1 MYFAYVDE
9 SGDRGIAGSRTY
21 VLACVLVRS
30 SQWAKCFD
38 GLIAFRRF
46 LKTKTK
52 LPMRAEIKANFL
64 VKNSGDIRPLNLS
77 EKARRFIYRGL
88 IQLQQKQGVQ
98 TFAIIINKPL
108 LHARR
113 GPNADPMVYAW
124 EYLIQRLEHL
134 TRRPQDQLLIFHDEG
149 EPQIIRQIARRFR
162 RFGTAGSLF
171 GGGYRIP
178 AFIGL
183 MDDPVSRNSRH
194 SYFLQLADLNA
205 YAAFRRTYPPPQ
217 GIVQVVPQNTW
228 DLLGS
233 ARFGAANRRSGGPSV
248 GIVFWPRP

>member
-1 MYFAYVDE
+1 MHIAYVDE
-9 SGDRGIAGSRTY
+9 SGDRGANGSRTY

-38 GLIAFRRF
+38 GIIAFRRF
-46 LKTKTK
+46 LKTKTQ
-52 LPMRAEIKANFL
+52 LPMRAEVKANYL

-88 IQLQQKQGVQ
+88 IDLQRKQELQ
-98 TFAIIINKPL
+98 TFAIVINKQL
-108 LHARR
+108 LHQRR
-113 GPNADPMVYAW
+113 PNADPMVYAW
-124 EYLIQRLEHL
+124 EYLIQRLENL
-134 TRRPQDQLLIFHDEG
+134 TRRPQDQVMIFHDEG
-149 EPQIIRQIARRFR
+149 EPETIRKIARRFR
-162 RFGTAGSLF
+162 RYGTAGSLF
-171 GGGYRIP
+171 GGGGYQIP

-217 GIVQVVPQNTW
+217 RTVQIVPQNTW

-233 ARFGAANRRSGGPSV
+233 ARRAAANQRAGGPSA